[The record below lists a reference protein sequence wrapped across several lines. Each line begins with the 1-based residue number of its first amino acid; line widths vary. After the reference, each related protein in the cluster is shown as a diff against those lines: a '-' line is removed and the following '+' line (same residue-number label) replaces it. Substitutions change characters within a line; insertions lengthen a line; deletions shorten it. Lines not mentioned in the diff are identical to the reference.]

1 MDPEAGTVRQSIAFP
16 TIGIILLGGI
26 SDKTL
31 RTPRHN
37 SAGIAYTG
45 LDTPVHVSTSV
56 YFSGEE
62 KGTIN
67 GEPADTDSDRSP
79 FVLLRKYRNRMGT
92 PGGMK
97 ISFDSRN
104 IGVLSGSSDA
114 AAASFGKCIMDF
126 SGGRISPDEIEPDLR
141 MISESAGRSLHGGL
155 TITEVTE
162 HGAITRSLLSES
174 AFRDYAIVGCRFHS
188 TRNPSD
194 TIHENVVRNPKYSLR
209 VESTRKKSETL
220 KALCES
226 GDVEGIFDLAQED
239 TDEYHRLLVDS
250 GVTVI
255 TPVMARFVEFV
266 RKEKKD
272 SWLSYII
279 TGGSNVFV
287 VTRRN
292 RAGRIVE
299 EADRFSFSPSLLRV
313 AGAPQSVQSA

>member
-1 MDPEAGTVRQSIAFP
+1 MNPRGDTLRQSVAFP

-26 SDKTL
+26 SDKTF

-56 YFSGEE
+56 YFSPEE

-67 GEPADTDSDRSP
+67 GEPADTSSDRSP
-79 FVLLRKYRNRMGT
+79 FVLLRKYRARMGV
-92 PGGMK
+92 PEGMN

-114 AAASFGKCIMDF
+114 AAASFGKCIIDF
-126 SGGRISPDEIEPDLR
+126 SEGKISPDEIEPDLR

-155 TITEVTE
+155 TLTEVTQ
-162 HGAITRSLLSES
+162 HSAITRTLLPES
-174 AFRDYAIVGCRFHS
+174 AFRDYAIVGCKFHS

-194 TIHENVVRNPKYSLR
+194 TIHENVVKNPNYSSR
-209 VESTRKKSETL
+209 IESTKKKSETL
-220 KALCES
+220 RALCES
-226 GDVEGIFDLAQED
+226 KDIEGIFDLAQED
-239 TDEYHRLLVDS
+239 TDEYHRLLVES

-255 TPVMARFVEFV
+255 TPAMAKFVEFI

-287 VTRRN
+287 VTRKDMT
-292 RAGRIVE
+292 GRILE

-313 AGAPQSVQSA
+313 AGGPQSVQ